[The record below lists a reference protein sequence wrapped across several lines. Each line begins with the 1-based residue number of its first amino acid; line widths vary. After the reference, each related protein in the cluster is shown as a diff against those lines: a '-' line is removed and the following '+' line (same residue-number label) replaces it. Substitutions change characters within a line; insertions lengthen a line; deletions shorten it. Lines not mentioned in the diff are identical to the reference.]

1 MPSRRAE
8 VTYIGK
14 TENRKDN
21 EAGERIFRVVAIC
34 CFFLSVVLDSVAP
47 ATSSP
52 DQHGLQACPHNVPA
66 SLAASPAF
74 TECVYAYMY
83 IYK

>member
-21 EAGERIFRVVAIC
+21 EAEERIFRVVAIC
-34 CFFLSVVLDSVAP
+34 CVLLSVVLDSVAP
-47 ATSSP
+47 ATASP
-52 DQHGLQACPHNVPA
+52 DQHGLQACPHNIPA
-66 SLAASPAF
+66 SLAAAPAF
-74 TECVYAYMY
+74 TDCVYAYLY

>member
-21 EAGERIFRVVAIC
+21 EAEERIFRVVAIC
-34 CFFLSVVLDSVAP
+34 CVLLSVVLDSVAP
-47 ATSSP
+47 ATASP
-52 DQHGLQACPHNVPA
+52 DQHGLQACPHNIPA
-66 SLAASPAF
+66 SLAAAPAF
-74 TECVYAYMY
+74 TDCVYAYLY
-83 IYK
+83 IHK